1 MSDTCGCCTPNAP
14 LTPVAI
20 DNRPGLSAIAYRVGT
35 YGSFRETMLDA
46 IAATPELADL
56 TTRQDDDDA
65 ITSIDL
71 WAALL
76 DVLTFYQERYANEVF
91 LRTAQQPE
99 SLRRL
104 ARLLDYRPR
113 PGVAALAN
121 LAFTLDVG
129 KTVQIPVGLRVQ
141 SMPAQNQQP
150 QTYET
155 LQAITA
161 DARFNR
167 LRIFPQ
173 PTPVNPLQ
181 QGSSAAILDRLDGPA
196 FLAALAANDPVV
208 LFNDGGG
215 DAPEEK
221 KIAALTVS
229 DDMVTLSWTKPIQAA
244 NWNAGTKGFK
254 FRRTFRLFGYNA
266 PTSYMQPSTSDAVP
280 GGILWTLTQTDFTA
294 AGGTQ
299 LSLDSRYSDLATG
312 TQLLIVMP
320 APPAPPPPVPWP
332 FPGGIGGILGGGFGG
347 AIFSE
352 GILGGGSGGGSGGSG
367 TSGGIVGGISGSPE
381 SFIVGIDP
389 SAIFGASTGAAGVQT
404 FLATITQS
412 GQAGSSLGGISDTVT
427 QVTLDVSLPAI
438 TDIRQVR
445 VFELVGDALRFLGN
459 VYADTLATGTA
470 YLPGR
475 FVTTPN
481 GIGIEVGRTIQQ
493 NAFVPGVV
501 IGLNDLDVG
510 RSLILADGQGQTT
523 EASVQGPPVSVPSPP
538 SVGYFGHL
546 VVPLQADAL
555 SLDTASAVL
564 LGNVARA
571 SQGQTVLAEVV
582 GSGNAAA
589 NFQSFTLQRQPLT
602 YVPSSAPG
610 GVTSSLELLVNQ
622 LQWTEV
628 PEIYGQPPSAQV
640 FSTRTTDDGKTL
652 VQGGGGPF
660 GAPFP
665 TGNANITATYRVGAG
680 TAGRVDANALITLL
694 DRPPGLTS
702 VTNPLPA
709 EGGADPETL
718 RTIRQN
724 APRTVRTFDR
734 AVSLQDFQDLITASG
749 EVAKALATWVWDGF
763 APAVHLTV
771 AGQGGSTFADLT
783 GLGATFAN
791 ARDPNQRLMID
802 NYTKVPIRLAAKVW
816 VDPARAQADV
826 LAAATGAVLDALS
839 FDELDL
845 GEALHLSFI
854 YAVLQSVSGVVAAD
868 VTGFGF
874 KSDAIPFLLSRG
886 VTFLPNGSV
895 APVQDFL
902 RIFAAR
908 PDPARRGQVAPA
920 ELAFVG
926 TPAQDVVITAQG
938 A

>member
-1 MSDTCGCCTPNAP
+1 VSDTCGCCTPNAP
-14 LTPVAI
+14 ITPVAI

-65 ITSIDL
+65 ITFIDL
-71 WAALL
+71 WAGLL

-121 LAFTLDVG
+121 LAFTLDAG

-181 QGSSAAILDRLDGPA
+181 QGSSAVILDRLDGPA
-196 FLAALAANDPVV
+196 FLTALSANDPMV
-208 LFNDGGG
+208 LFNDGGS

-221 KIAALTVS
+221 KVAALTVA
-229 DDMVTLSWTKPIQAA
+229 DDMVTLSWTKPIQGA
-244 NWNAGTKGFK
+244 NWNADTKGFK
-254 FRRTFRLFGYNA
+254 FRRTFRPFGYNA
-266 PTSYMQPSTSDAVP
+266 PASYMQSSTSDTVP
-280 GGILWTLTQTDFTA
+280 GGILWTLTTTDFSNP
-294 AGGTQ
+294 GGTQ
-299 LSLDSRYSDLATG
+299 LNLDSRYSDLATG
-312 TQLLIVMP
+312 SQLLIVMP
-320 APPAPPPPVPWP
+320 APPPPPPPVPLP
-332 FPGGIGGILGGGFGG
+332 FPLPGGLGGGFGG
-347 AIFSE
+347 
-352 GILGGGSGGGSGGSG
+352 GILSGGSGGGSGGGG
-367 TSGGIVGGISGSPE
+367 TSGGILGGFSGGLG
-381 SFIVGIDP
+381 SFLGGIDP
-389 SAIFGASTGAAGVQT
+389 GTIFGAFAGGAGVQT

-412 GQAGSSLGGISDTVT
+412 GQAGASLGGISDTVT

-438 TDIRQVR
+438 KDIRQVR
-445 VFELVGDALRFLGN
+445 VFELVGDPLRFWGN
-459 VYADTLATGTA
+459 VYADTLSAGTA

-475 FVTTPN
+475 FVATAN

-493 NAFVPGVV
+493 NAFVPGAV

-510 RSLILADGQGQTT
+510 RSLVLADGHGQTA
-523 EASVQGPPVSVPSPP
+523 EATVQGPALSIPSAP
-538 SVGYFGHL
+538 SAGDFGHL

-555 SLDTASAVL
+555 SLEATSAVL

-571 SQGQTVLAEVV
+571 SQGQTVLSEVV
-582 GSGNAAA
+582 GSGDAAA
-589 NFQSFTLQRQPLT
+589 KFQSFTLQRQPLT

-610 GVTSSLELLVNQ
+610 GVTSSLQLFVNQ

-628 PEIYGQPPSAQV
+628 PEIFGQPRSAQV

-652 VQGGGGPF
+652 IQGGGGPF

-665 TGNANITATYRVGAG
+665 TGTANITATYRVGTG
-680 TAGRVDANALITLL
+680 SAGRVDANALVTLL
-694 DRPPGLTS
+694 DRPPGLIS

-718 RTIRQN
+718 QTIRQN
-724 APRTVRTFDR
+724 APHTVRTFDR
-734 AVSLQDFQDLITASG
+734 AVSLQDFQDLITTSG

-783 GLGATFAN
+783 GLGATLAN
-791 ARDPNQRLMID
+791 ARDPNQRLLID

-826 LAAATGAVLDALS
+826 LAAATAAVLDALS

-908 PDPARRGQVAPA
+908 PDPARPGQVVPA
-920 ELAFVG
+920 ELAFVE
-926 TPAQDVVITAQG
+926 TPAQDVAITAQG